1 MSIDS
6 GGFCFVPLISIL
18 FVYRNLLGENKRDTV
33 NIVIPDVEPSI
44 LKKVVEYIYFG
55 TVELEPKF
63 MAGKNPLKLMPPLHI
78 QTFLS
83 SRADFIEAC
92 NLLQLKATITC
103 ERKLVFDQKLRNPAA
118 FFAKPSTSTP
128 VSTSTPKSRHL
139 ESLMSQI
146 DADDSQEYMKEEQI
160 DDSAEN
166 VVEVYEISNM
176 QDEDISYEDGDDSQM
191 YEESYELMNVTDI
204 KSEGIDVK
212 PKIKFDSSKA
222 QRPRAPPKPVDE
234 ELMKIAIQEVIS
246 NANRYF

>member
-1 MSIDS
+1 M
-6 GGFCFVPLISIL
+6 
-18 FVYRNLLGENKRDTV
+18 
-33 NIVIPDVEPSI
+33 
-44 LKKVVEYIYFG
+44 
-55 TVELEPKF
+55 
-63 MAGKNPLKLMPPLHI
+63 
-78 QTFLS
+78 
-83 SRADFIEAC
+83 
-92 NLLQLKATITC
+92 
-103 ERKLVFDQKLRNPAA
+103 FDQQKLRNPAA
-118 FFAKPSTSTP
+118 FHAKPSTSTP

-166 VVEVYEISNM
+166 VVEVYEISNL
-176 QDEDISYEDGDDSQM
+176 QDEEISYEDGDDSQM

-212 PKIKFDSSKA
+212 PKIKFDSSKG

-246 NANRYF
+246 NANRYFQVNAMRKFCEILMFESSSFRIVSEKYQIPKTLLWRRAKKEGYIKSEKLKNPLRMLAIEEIKQGESLISLSRKYNIPIST